1 MVEPQLVKFMPPDT
15 WRLTKILLIRELTHR
30 SSRIVKALRRIAS
43 NKSGAMCGIIGCALS
58 AGKAAPMLHRGLK
71 RLEYRGYDSAGIA
84 TIHEGAIHLKK
95 DSGKIDEIHA
105 RLNLDDLPGSIGV
118 AHTRWATHGAPSQ
131 VNAHPHLDCNGIVAI
146 VHNGVIE
153 NFLELKEELMD
164 RRHVFRSKTDTEVIA
179 HLIEENLKL
188 GKSLLEATMAA
199 VRRLKGSYALAIISP
214 KEPDKIVF
222 ARNESPL
229 VIGLGDGVNFVASD
243 VAAFIEHTRRA
254 IFLDNGEAGYI
265 TPFEARVFKI
275 DSGVEV
281 EKRVIELSWTIEEAE
296 KSGYPHF
303 TLKEIYEQPQTIR
316 EALKAQEK
324 YLELLT
330 EFLDRGKD
338 VFLLAAGTSHNA
350 CVAASYMFSKIAR
363 LTAIPVI
370 ASEFI
375 ENYGKSIGIDAI
387 ILAVS
392 QSGETADVLTAVDYA
407 RMTAATILAVTN
419 VVGSTLTRIS
429 RAYVLQNSG
438 PEIGVAATKT
448 FTAQLTVLAQLA
460 LRLARRRGKLAQY
473 EIDEL
478 NDELRKLPD
487 LVEKTLKISDEPVRE
502 LAKELASARSIFF
515 LGRGISYATALEARL
530 KVMELS
536 YIPCIAYPAG
546 ESKHGPISVIE
557 NGYPVFFI
565 APHDSTRKHILGNI
579 MEMKARGARIYCVGT
594 EGDNELRENSDWWL
608 GLPRVHEILS
618 PIIYV
623 IPFQFLAYYLALERG
638 LDPDKPR
645 NLAKSVTVL

>member
-1 MVEPQLVKFMPPDT
+1 
-15 WRLTKILLIRELTHR
+15 
-30 SSRIVKALRRIAS
+30 
-43 NKSGAMCGIIGCALS
+43 MCGIIGCALKNGS
-58 AGKAAPMLHRGLK
+58 AAPILHKGLK
-71 RLEYRGYDSAGIA
+71 RLEYRGYDSAGVA
-84 TIHEGAIHLKK
+84 TIYDGKIHVEK
-95 DSGKIDEIHA
+95 DSGRIDEIHV
-105 RLNLDDLPGSIGV
+105 RLNLDDLPGSIGI

-131 VNAHPHLDCNGIVAI
+131 VNAHPHIDCDGLVAV

-153 NFLELKEELMD
+153 NFLELKEELID
-164 RRHVFRSKTDTEVIA
+164 RRHFFRSKTDTEVIA
-179 HLIEENLKL
+179 HLIEEGLEA
-188 GKSLLEATMAA
+188 GKSLLESTIAA
-199 VRRLKGSYALAIISP
+199 VKRLKGSYALAIISP
-214 KEPDKIVF
+214 REPDKIVF

-229 VIGLGDGVNFVASD
+229 IIGLGDGANFIASD

-254 IFLDNGEAGYI
+254 IFLDNGEVGYI
-265 TPFEARVFKI
+265 TPSEVKIFKI

-281 EKRVIELSWTIEEAE
+281 NKRIIELTWTIEEAE
-296 KSGYPHF
+296 RSGYPHF
-303 TLKEIYEQPQTIR
+303 TLKEIYEQPQTVR

-324 YLELLT
+324 YLDLLT

-338 VFLLAAGTSHNA
+338 VFLVAAGTSYNA
-350 CVAASYMFSKIAR
+350 CIAASYMFSKIAR
-363 LTAIPVI
+363 LTTIPVI

-375 ENYGKSIGIDAI
+375 ENYGRSIGIDSI

-392 QSGETADVLTAVDYA
+392 QSGETADVLAAVDHA
-407 RMTAATILAVTN
+407 RMTAATILTVTN
-419 VVGSTLTRIS
+419 VVGSTLTRVS

-460 LRLARRRGKLAQY
+460 LRLARKRGKLAQY

-478 NDELRKLPD
+478 EEELRKLPE
-487 LVEKTLKISDEPVRE
+487 LVERALAISDKPMRN
-502 LAKELASARSIFF
+502 LAKELANARSIFF

-557 NGYPVFFI
+557 DGYPVFFI
-565 APHDSTRKHILGNI
+565 APSDSTRRHIMGNI
-579 MEMKARGARIYCVGT
+579 MEMKARGAKIYCVGT
-594 EGDNELRENSDWWL
+594 EGDNELRENVDWWL
-608 GLPRVHEILS
+608 GLPKVHEILS

>member
-1 MVEPQLVKFMPPDT
+1 
-15 WRLTKILLIRELTHR
+15 
-30 SSRIVKALRRIAS
+30 
-43 NKSGAMCGIIGCALS
+43 MCGIIGCALKNGS
-58 AGKAAPMLHRGLK
+58 AAPILHKGLK
-71 RLEYRGYDSAGIA
+71 RLEYRGYDSAGVA
-84 TIHEGAIHLKK
+84 TIHGGRIHVKK
-95 DSGKIDEIHA
+95 DSGKIDEIHI
-105 RLNLDDLPGSIGV
+105 RLNLNDLPGSIGI

-131 VNAHPHLDCNGIVAI
+131 VNAHPHIDCDGLVAV

-153 NFLELKEELMD
+153 NFLELKEELID
-164 RRHVFRSKTDTEVIA
+164 RRHVFKSRTDTEVIA
-179 HLIEENLKL
+179 HLIEEGLET
-188 GKSLLEATMAA
+188 GKGLLESTIAA
-199 VRRLKGSYALAIISP
+199 VKRLKGSYALAIISP
-214 KEPDKIVF
+214 REPDKIVF

-229 VIGLGDGVNFVASD
+229 IIGLGDDANFIASD
-243 VAAFIEHTRRA
+243 VAAFIEYTRRV
-254 IFLDNGEAGYI
+254 IFLDNGEVGYL
-265 TPFEARVFKI
+265 TPSEVRIFKV

-281 EKRVIELSWTIEEAE
+281 NKRVIELTWTVEEAE
-296 KSGYPHF
+296 RSGYPHF
-303 TLKEIYEQPQTIR
+303 MLKEIYEQPQTVK

-324 YLELLT
+324 YLDLLT

-338 VFLLAAGTSHNA
+338 VFLLAAGTSYNA
-350 CVAASYMFSKIAR
+350 CIAASYMFSKIAR
-363 LTAIPVI
+363 LTTIPVI

-375 ENYGKSIGIDAI
+375 ENYGRSIGIDSI

-392 QSGETADVLTAVDYA
+392 QSGETADVLTAVEHA

-419 VVGSTLTRIS
+419 VVGSTLTRVS

-460 LRLARRRGKLAQY
+460 LRLARKRGKLAQY

-478 NDELRKLPD
+478 EEELRKLPE
-487 LVEKTLKISDEPVRE
+487 LVEKTLVISDKPMRD
-502 LAKELASARSIFF
+502 LAKELANARSIFF
-515 LGRGISYATALEARL
+515 LGRGINYATALEARL

-557 NGYPVFFI
+557 DGYPVFFI
-565 APHDSTRKHILGNI
+565 APLDSTRKHILGNI
-579 MEMKARGARIYCVGT
+579 MEMRARGAKIYCVGT
-594 EGDNELRENSDWWL
+594 EGDNELRENVEWWL
-608 GLPRVHEILS
+608 GLPKVHEILS

-623 IPFQFLAYYLALERG
+623 IPFQFLAYYLALEKG

>member
-1 MVEPQLVKFMPPDT
+1 
-15 WRLTKILLIRELTHR
+15 
-30 SSRIVKALRRIAS
+30 
-43 NKSGAMCGIIGCALS
+43 MCGIIGCALKNGS
-58 AGKAAPMLHRGLK
+58 AAPILHKGLK
-71 RLEYRGYDSAGIA
+71 RLEYRGYDSAGVA
-84 TIHEGAIHLKK
+84 TIHGGRIHVKK
-95 DSGKIDEIHA
+95 DSGKIDEIHI
-105 RLNLDDLPGSIGV
+105 RLNLDDLPGSIGI

-131 VNAHPHLDCNGIVAI
+131 VNAHPHIDCDGLVAV

-153 NFLELKEELMD
+153 NFLELKEELID
-164 RRHVFRSKTDTEVIA
+164 RRHVFRSRTDTEVIA
-179 HLIEENLKL
+179 HLIEEGLEA
-188 GKSLLEATMAA
+188 GKGLLESAIAA
-199 VRRLKGSYALAIISP
+199 VKRLKGSYALAIISP
-214 KEPDKIVF
+214 REPDKIVF

-229 VIGLGDGVNFVASD
+229 IIGLGDGANFIASD
-243 VAAFIEHTRRA
+243 VAAFIEYTRRV
-254 IFLDNGEAGYI
+254 IFLDNGEVGYL
-265 TPFEARVFKI
+265 TPSEVRIFKV

-281 EKRVIELSWTIEEAE
+281 NKRVIELTWTVEEAE

-303 TLKEIYEQPQTIR
+303 TLKEIYEQPQTVK

-324 YLELLT
+324 YLDLLT

-338 VFLLAAGTSHNA
+338 VFLLAAGTSYNA
-350 CVAASYMFSKIAR
+350 CIAASYMFSKIAR
-363 LTAIPVI
+363 LTTIPVI

-375 ENYGKSIGIDAI
+375 ENYGRSIGIDSI

-392 QSGETADVLTAVDYA
+392 QSGETADVLTAVEHA

-419 VVGSTLTRIS
+419 VVGSTLTRVS

-460 LRLARRRGKLAQY
+460 LRLARKRGKLAQY

-478 NDELRKLPD
+478 DEELRKLPE
-487 LVEKTLKISDEPVRE
+487 LVEKTLVISDKPMRD
-502 LAKELASARSIFF
+502 LAKELANARSIFF
-515 LGRGISYATALEARL
+515 LGRGINYATALEARL

-557 NGYPVFFI
+557 DGYPVFFI
-565 APHDSTRKHILGNI
+565 APLDSTRKHVLGNI
-579 MEMKARGARIYCVGT
+579 MEMRARGAKIYCVGT
-594 EGDNELRENSDWWL
+594 EGDNELRENVEWWL
-608 GLPRVHEILS
+608 GLPKVHEILS

>member
-1 MVEPQLVKFMPPDT
+1 
-15 WRLTKILLIRELTHR
+15 
-30 SSRIVKALRRIAS
+30 
-43 NKSGAMCGIIGCALS
+43 MCGIIGCALKNGS
-58 AGKAAPMLHRGLK
+58 AAPILHKGLK
-71 RLEYRGYDSAGIA
+71 RLEYRGYDSAGVA
-84 TIHEGAIHLKK
+84 TIHSGRIHVKK
-95 DSGKIDEIHA
+95 DSGKIDEIHV
-105 RLNLDDLPGSIGV
+105 RLNLNDLPGSIGI

-131 VNAHPHLDCNGIVAI
+131 VNAHPHIDCDGLVAV

-153 NFLELKEELMD
+153 NFLELKEELID
-164 RRHVFRSKTDTEVIA
+164 RRHVFRSRTDTEVIA
-179 HLIEENLKL
+179 HLIEEGLEA
-188 GKSLLEATMAA
+188 GKGLLESAIAA
-199 VRRLKGSYALAIISP
+199 VKRLKGSYALAIISP
-214 KEPDKIVF
+214 REPDKIVF

-229 VIGLGDGVNFVASD
+229 IIGLGDGANFIASD
-243 VAAFIEHTRRA
+243 VAAFIEYTRRV
-254 IFLDNGEAGYI
+254 IFLDNGEVGYL
-265 TPFEARVFKI
+265 TPSEVRIFKV
-275 DSGVEV
+275 DSGVEAN
-281 EKRVIELSWTIEEAE
+281 KRVIELTWTVEEAE

-303 TLKEIYEQPQTIR
+303 TLKEIYEQPQTVK

-324 YLELLT
+324 YLDLLT

-338 VFLLAAGTSHNA
+338 VFLLAAGTSYNA
-350 CVAASYMFSKIAR
+350 CIAASYMFSKIAR
-363 LTAIPVI
+363 LTTIPVI

-375 ENYGKSIGIDAI
+375 ENYGRSIGIDSI

-392 QSGETADVLTAVDYA
+392 QSGETADVLTAVEHA

-419 VVGSTLTRIS
+419 VVGSTLTRVS

-460 LRLARRRGKLAQY
+460 LRLARKRGKLAQY

-478 NDELRKLPD
+478 DEELRKLPE
-487 LVEKTLKISDEPVRE
+487 LVEKTLMISDKPMRD
-502 LAKELASARSIFF
+502 LAKELANARSIFF
-515 LGRGISYATALEARL
+515 LGRGINYATALEARL

-557 NGYPVFFI
+557 DGYPVFFI
-565 APHDSTRKHILGNI
+565 APLDSTRKHVLGNI
-579 MEMKARGARIYCVGT
+579 MEMRARGAKIYCVGT
-594 EGDNELRENSDWWL
+594 DGDNELRENVEWWL
-608 GLPRVHEILS
+608 GLPKVHEILS

-623 IPFQFLAYYLALERG
+623 IPFQFLAYYLALEKG

>member
-1 MVEPQLVKFMPPDT
+1 
-15 WRLTKILLIRELTHR
+15 
-30 SSRIVKALRRIAS
+30 
-43 NKSGAMCGIIGCALS
+43 MCGIIGCALKNGS
-58 AGKAAPMLHRGLK
+58 AAPILHKGLK
-71 RLEYRGYDSAGIA
+71 RLEYRGYDSAGVA
-84 TIHEGAIHLKK
+84 TIHGGRIHVKK
-95 DSGKIDEIHA
+95 DSGKIDEIHI
-105 RLNLDDLPGSIGV
+105 RLNLNDLPGSIGI

-131 VNAHPHLDCNGIVAI
+131 VNAHPHIDCDGLVAV

-153 NFLELKEELMD
+153 NFLELKEELID
-164 RRHVFRSKTDTEVIA
+164 RRHVFRSRTDTEVIA
-179 HLIEENLKL
+179 HLIEEGLEA
-188 GKSLLEATMAA
+188 GKGLLESAIAA
-199 VRRLKGSYALAIISP
+199 VKRLKGSYALAIISP
-214 KEPDKIVF
+214 REPDKIVF

-229 VIGLGDGVNFVASD
+229 IIGLGDGANFIASD
-243 VAAFIEHTRRA
+243 VAAFIEYTRRV
-254 IFLDNGEAGYI
+254 IFLDNGEVGYL
-265 TPFEARVFKI
+265 TPSEVRIFKV

-281 EKRVIELSWTIEEAE
+281 NKRVIELTWTVEEAE

-303 TLKEIYEQPQTIR
+303 TLKEIYEQPQTVK

-324 YLELLT
+324 YLDLLT

-338 VFLLAAGTSHNA
+338 VFLLAAGTSYNA
-350 CVAASYMFSKIAR
+350 CIAASYMFSKIAR
-363 LTAIPVI
+363 LTTIPVI

-375 ENYGKSIGIDAI
+375 ENYGRSIGIDSI

-392 QSGETADVLTAVDYA
+392 QSGETADVLTAVEHA

-419 VVGSTLTRIS
+419 VVGSTLTRVS

-460 LRLARRRGKLAQY
+460 LRLARKRGKLAQY

-478 NDELRKLPD
+478 EEELRKLPE
-487 LVEKTLKISDEPVRE
+487 LVEKTLVISDKPMRD
-502 LAKELASARSIFF
+502 LAKELANARSIFF
-515 LGRGISYATALEARL
+515 LGRGINYATALEARL

-557 NGYPVFFI
+557 DGYPVFFI
-565 APHDSTRKHILGNI
+565 APLDSTRKHILGNI
-579 MEMKARGARIYCVGT
+579 MEMRARGAKIYCVGT
-594 EGDNELRENSDWWL
+594 EGDNELRENVEWWL
-608 GLPRVHEILS
+608 GLPKVHEILS

>member
-1 MVEPQLVKFMPPDT
+1 
-15 WRLTKILLIRELTHR
+15 
-30 SSRIVKALRRIAS
+30 
-43 NKSGAMCGIIGCALS
+43 MCGIIGCALKNGS
-58 AGKAAPMLHRGLK
+58 AAPILHKGLK
-71 RLEYRGYDSAGIA
+71 RLEYRGYDSAGVA
-84 TIHEGAIHLKK
+84 TIHSGRIHVKK
-95 DSGKIDEIHA
+95 DSGKIDEIHI
-105 RLNLDDLPGSIGV
+105 RLNLNDLPGSIGI

-131 VNAHPHLDCNGIVAI
+131 VNAHPHIDCDGLVAV

-153 NFLELKEELMD
+153 NFLELKEELID
-164 RRHVFRSKTDTEVIA
+164 RRHVFRSRTDTEVIA
-179 HLIEENLKL
+179 HLIEEGLEA
-188 GKSLLEATMAA
+188 GKGLLESAIAA
-199 VRRLKGSYALAIISP
+199 VKRLKGSYALAIISP
-214 KEPDKIVF
+214 REPDKIVF

-229 VIGLGDGVNFVASD
+229 IIGLGDDANFIASD
-243 VAAFIEHTRRA
+243 VAAFIEYTRRV
-254 IFLDNGEAGYI
+254 IFLDNGEVGYL
-265 TPFEARVFKI
+265 TPSEVRIFKV

-281 EKRVIELSWTIEEAE
+281 NKRVIELTWTVEEAE

-303 TLKEIYEQPQTIR
+303 MLKEIYEQPQTVK

-324 YLELLT
+324 YLDLLT

-338 VFLLAAGTSHNA
+338 VFLLAAGTSYNA
-350 CVAASYMFSKIAR
+350 CIAASYMFSKIAR
-363 LTAIPVI
+363 LTTIPVI

-375 ENYGKSIGIDAI
+375 ENYGRSIGIDSI

-392 QSGETADVLTAVDYA
+392 QSGETADVLTAVEHA

-419 VVGSTLTRIS
+419 VVGSTLTRVS

-460 LRLARRRGKLAQY
+460 LRLARKRGKLAQY

-478 NDELRKLPD
+478 DEELRKLPE
-487 LVEKTLKISDEPVRE
+487 LVEKTLVISDKPMRD
-502 LAKELASARSIFF
+502 LAKELANARSIFF
-515 LGRGISYATALEARL
+515 LGRGINYATALEARL

-557 NGYPVFFI
+557 DGYPVFFI
-565 APHDSTRKHILGNI
+565 APLDSTRKHVLGNI
-579 MEMKARGARIYCVGT
+579 MEMRARGAKIYCVGT
-594 EGDNELRENSDWWL
+594 EGDNELRENVEWWL
-608 GLPRVHEILS
+608 GLPKVHEILS

-623 IPFQFLAYYLALERG
+623 IPFQFLAYYLALEKG

>member
-1 MVEPQLVKFMPPDT
+1 
-15 WRLTKILLIRELTHR
+15 
-30 SSRIVKALRRIAS
+30 
-43 NKSGAMCGIIGCALS
+43 MCGIIGCALKNGS
-58 AGKAAPMLHRGLK
+58 AAPILHKGLK
-71 RLEYRGYDSAGIA
+71 RLEYRGYDSAGVA
-84 TIHEGAIHLKK
+84 TIHGGRIHVKK
-95 DSGKIDEIHA
+95 DSGKIDEIHI
-105 RLNLDDLPGSIGV
+105 RLNLDDLPGSIGI

-131 VNAHPHLDCNGIVAI
+131 VNAHPHIDCDGLVAV

-153 NFLELKEELMD
+153 NFLELREELID
-164 RRHVFRSKTDTEVIA
+164 RRHVFRSRTDTEVIA
-179 HLIEENLKL
+179 HLIEEGLET
-188 GKSLLEATMAA
+188 GKGLLESAIAA
-199 VRRLKGSYALAIISP
+199 VKRLKGSYALAIISP
-214 KEPDKIVF
+214 REPDKIVF

-229 VIGLGDGVNFVASD
+229 IIGLGDGANFIASD
-243 VAAFIEHTRRA
+243 VAAFIEYTRRV
-254 IFLDNGEAGYI
+254 IFLDNGEVGYL
-265 TPFEARVFKI
+265 TPSEVRIFKV

-281 EKRVIELSWTIEEAE
+281 NKRVIELTWTVEEAE
-296 KSGYPHF
+296 RSGYPHF
-303 TLKEIYEQPQTIR
+303 MLKEIYEQPQTVK

-324 YLELLT
+324 YLDLLT

-338 VFLLAAGTSHNA
+338 VFLLAAGTSYNA
-350 CVAASYMFSKIAR
+350 CIAASYMFSKIAR
-363 LTAIPVI
+363 LTTIPVI

-375 ENYGKSIGIDAI
+375 ENYGRSIGIDSI

-392 QSGETADVLTAVDYA
+392 QSGETADVLTAVEHA

-419 VVGSTLTRIS
+419 VVGSTLTRVS

-460 LRLARRRGKLAQY
+460 LRLARKRGKLAQY

-478 NDELRKLPD
+478 EEELRKLPE
-487 LVEKTLKISDEPVRE
+487 LVEKTLVISDKPMRD
-502 LAKELASARSIFF
+502 LAKELANARSIFF
-515 LGRGISYATALEARL
+515 LGRGINYATALEARL

-557 NGYPVFFI
+557 DGYPVFFI
-565 APHDSTRKHILGNI
+565 APLDSTRKHILGNI
-579 MEMKARGARIYCVGT
+579 MEMRARGAKIYCVGT
-594 EGDNELRENSDWWL
+594 EGDNELRENVEWWL

-618 PIIYV
+618 PVIYV
-623 IPFQFLAYYLALERG
+623 IPFQFLAYYLALEKG

>member
-1 MVEPQLVKFMPPDT
+1 
-15 WRLTKILLIRELTHR
+15 
-30 SSRIVKALRRIAS
+30 
-43 NKSGAMCGIIGCALS
+43 MCGIIGCALKNGS
-58 AGKAAPMLHRGLK
+58 AAPILHKGLK
-71 RLEYRGYDSAGIA
+71 RLEYRGYDSAGVA
-84 TIHEGAIHLKK
+84 TIHGGRIHVKK
-95 DSGKIDEIHA
+95 DSGKIDEIHI
-105 RLNLDDLPGSIGV
+105 RLNLNDLPGSIGI

-131 VNAHPHLDCNGIVAI
+131 VNAHPHIDCDGLVAV

-153 NFLELKEELMD
+153 NFLELKEELID
-164 RRHVFRSKTDTEVIA
+164 RRHVFRSRTDTEVIA
-179 HLIEENLKL
+179 HLIEEGLEA
-188 GKSLLEATMAA
+188 GKGLLESAIAA
-199 VRRLKGSYALAIISP
+199 VKRLKGSYALAIISP
-214 KEPDKIVF
+214 REPDKIVF

-229 VIGLGDGVNFVASD
+229 IIGLGDGANFIASD
-243 VAAFIEHTRRA
+243 VAAFIEYTRRV
-254 IFLDNGEAGYI
+254 IFLDNGEVGYL
-265 TPFEARVFKI
+265 TPSEVRIFKV

-281 EKRVIELSWTIEEAE
+281 NKRVMELTWTVEEAE
-296 KSGYPHF
+296 RSGYPHF
-303 TLKEIYEQPQTIR
+303 MLKEIYEQPQTVK

-324 YLELLT
+324 YLDLLT

-338 VFLLAAGTSHNA
+338 VFLLAAGTSYNA
-350 CVAASYMFSKIAR
+350 CIAASYMFSKIAR
-363 LTAIPVI
+363 LTTIPVI

-375 ENYGKSIGIDAI
+375 ENYGRSIGIDSI

-392 QSGETADVLTAVDYA
+392 QSGETADVLTAVEHA

-419 VVGSTLTRIS
+419 VVGSTLTRVS

-460 LRLARRRGKLAQY
+460 LRLARKRGKLAQY

-478 NDELRKLPD
+478 EEELRKLPE
-487 LVEKTLKISDEPVRE
+487 LVEKTLVISDKPMRD
-502 LAKELASARSIFF
+502 LAKELANARSIFF
-515 LGRGISYATALEARL
+515 LGRGINYATALEARL

-557 NGYPVFFI
+557 DGYPVFFI
-565 APHDSTRKHILGNI
+565 APLDSTRKHILGNI
-579 MEMKARGARIYCVGT
+579 MEMRARGAKIYCVGT
-594 EGDNELRENSDWWL
+594 EGDNELRENVEWWL
-608 GLPRVHEILS
+608 GLPKVHEILS

>member
-1 MVEPQLVKFMPPDT
+1 
-15 WRLTKILLIRELTHR
+15 
-30 SSRIVKALRRIAS
+30 
-43 NKSGAMCGIIGCALS
+43 MCGIIGCALKVGS
-58 AGKAAPMLHRGLK
+58 VAPIIHKGLK
-71 RLEYRGYDSAGIA
+71 RLEYRGYDSAGVA
-84 TIHEGAIHLKK
+84 TIYDGRIHLKK

-105 RLNLDDLPGSIGV
+105 RLNLDDLPGSIGI

-131 VNAHPHLDCNGIVAI
+131 VNAHPHIDCDGLVAV

-164 RRHVFRSKTDTEVIA
+164 RRHLLRSRTDTEVIA
-179 HLIEENLKL
+179 HLIEEGLKA
-188 GKSLLEATMAA
+188 GKSLLESTIAA
-199 VRRLKGSYALAIISP
+199 VKRLRGSYALAIISP

-229 VIGLGDGVNFVASD
+229 IIGLGDGANFVASD

-254 IFLDNGEAGYI
+254 IFLDNGEVGYV
-265 TPFEARVFKI
+265 TPSEAKIFKV
-275 DSGVEV
+275 DSGIEV
-281 EKRVIELSWTIEEAE
+281 NKRVIELTWTIEEAE
-296 KSGYPHF
+296 RSGYPHF

-324 YLELLT
+324 YLDLLT

-338 VFLLAAGTSHNA
+338 VLLLAAGTSHNT
-350 CVAASYMFSKIAR
+350 CIAASYMFSKVAR
-363 LTAIPVI
+363 LTTIPVI

-375 ENYGKSIGIDAI
+375 ENYGRSIGIDSI

-392 QSGETADVLTAVDYA
+392 QSGETADVLTAVEHA
-407 RMTAATILAVTN
+407 RITAATILAVTN
-419 VVGSTLTRIS
+419 VVGSTLTRVS
-429 RAYVLQNSG
+429 RAYILQNSG
-438 PEIGVAATKT
+438 PEMGVAATKT

-460 LRLARRRGKLAQY
+460 LRLARKRGKLAQY

-478 NDELRKLPD
+478 EEELGKLPE
-487 LVEKTLKISDEPVRE
+487 LVEKTLAISDKPMRD
-502 LAKELASARSIFF
+502 LAKELVNTRSIFF
-515 LGRGISYATALEARL
+515 LGRGMSYATALEARL

-557 NGYPVFFI
+557 DGYPVFFI
-565 APHDSTRKHILGNI
+565 APLDSTRKHILGNI
-579 MEMKARGARIYCVGT
+579 MEMKARGARIYCIGT
-594 EGDNELRENSDWWL
+594 EGDNELRENVDWWL
-608 GLPRVHEILS
+608 GFPKVHEILS

-645 NLAKSVTVL
+645 NLAKSVTVI

>member
-1 MVEPQLVKFMPPDT
+1 
-15 WRLTKILLIRELTHR
+15 
-30 SSRIVKALRRIAS
+30 
-43 NKSGAMCGIIGCALS
+43 MCGIIGCALKNGS
-58 AGKAAPMLHRGLK
+58 AAPILRKGLM
-71 RLEYRGYDSAGIA
+71 RLEYRGYDSAGVA
-84 TIHEGAIHLKK
+84 TIHDGKIHLKK

-105 RLNLDDLPGSIGV
+105 RLNLDDLPGSIGI

-131 VNAHPHLDCNGIVAI
+131 VNAHPHIDCDGLVAV

-153 NFLELKEELMD
+153 NFLELKEELID
-164 RRHVFRSKTDTEVIA
+164 RRHFFRSRTDTEVIA
-179 HLIEENLKL
+179 HLIEEGLEA
-188 GKSLLEATMAA
+188 GKSLLESTIAA
-199 VRRLKGSYALAIISP
+199 VKRLKGSYALAIISP
-214 KEPDKIVF
+214 REPDKIVF

-229 VIGLGDGVNFVASD
+229 IIGLGDGVNFIASD

-254 IFLDNGEAGYI
+254 IFIDNGEVGYI
-265 TPFEARVFKI
+265 TPSEVRVFKV
-275 DSGVEV
+275 DSGVEIN
-281 EKRVIELSWTIEEAE
+281 KRIIELTWTIEEAE
-296 KSGYPHF
+296 RSGYPHF
-303 TLKEIYEQPQTIR
+303 TLKEIYEQPQTVR

-324 YLELLT
+324 YLDLLT
-330 EFLDRGKD
+330 EFLDRGRD

-350 CVAASYMFSKIAR
+350 CIAASYMFSKIAR
-363 LTAIPVI
+363 LTTIPVI

-375 ENYGKSIGIDAI
+375 ENYGRSIGIDSI

-392 QSGETADVLTAVDYA
+392 QSGETADVLAAVDHA

-419 VVGSTLTRIS
+419 VVGSTLTRVS

-460 LRLARRRGKLAQY
+460 LRLARKRGKLAQY

-478 NDELRKLPD
+478 EEELRKLPE
-487 LVEKTLKISDEPVRE
+487 LVEKTLAISDKPMRD
-502 LAKELASARSIFF
+502 LAKELANARSIFF

-557 NGYPVFFI
+557 DGYPVFFI
-565 APHDSTRKHILGNI
+565 APSDSTRKHILGNI
-579 MEMKARGARIYCVGT
+579 MEMKARGAKIYCVGT
-594 EGDNELRENSDWWL
+594 EGDNELRENVDWWL
-608 GLPRVHEILS
+608 GLPKVHEILS

>member
-1 MVEPQLVKFMPPDT
+1 
-15 WRLTKILLIRELTHR
+15 
-30 SSRIVKALRRIAS
+30 
-43 NKSGAMCGIIGCALS
+43 MCGIIGCALKNGS
-58 AGKAAPMLHRGLK
+58 AAPILHKGLK
-71 RLEYRGYDSAGIA
+71 RLEYRGYDSAGVA
-84 TIHEGAIHLKK
+84 TIHGGRIHVKK
-95 DSGKIDEIHA
+95 DSGKIDEIHI
-105 RLNLDDLPGSIGV
+105 RLNLNDLPGSIGI

-131 VNAHPHLDCNGIVAI
+131 VNAHPHIDCDGLVAV

-153 NFLELKEELMD
+153 NFLELKEELID
-164 RRHVFRSKTDTEVIA
+164 RRHVFRSRTDTEVIA
-179 HLIEENLKL
+179 HLIEEGLEA
-188 GKSLLEATMAA
+188 GKGLLESAIAA
-199 VRRLKGSYALAIISP
+199 VKRLKGSYALAIISP
-214 KEPDKIVF
+214 REPDKIVF

-229 VIGLGDGVNFVASD
+229 IIGLGDDANFIASD
-243 VAAFIEHTRRA
+243 VAAFIEYTRRV
-254 IFLDNGEAGYI
+254 IFLDNGEVGYL
-265 TPFEARVFKI
+265 TPSEVRIFKV

-281 EKRVIELSWTIEEAE
+281 NKRVIELTWTVEEAE
-296 KSGYPHF
+296 RSGYPHF
-303 TLKEIYEQPQTIR
+303 MLKEIYEQPQTVK

-324 YLELLT
+324 YLDLLT

-338 VFLLAAGTSHNA
+338 VFLLAAGTSYNA
-350 CVAASYMFSKIAR
+350 CIAASYMFSKIAR
-363 LTAIPVI
+363 LTTIPVI

-375 ENYGKSIGIDAI
+375 ENYGRSIGIDSI

-392 QSGETADVLTAVDYA
+392 QSGETADVLTAVEHA

-419 VVGSTLTRIS
+419 VVGSTLTRVS

-460 LRLARRRGKLAQY
+460 LRLARKRGKLAQY

-478 NDELRKLPD
+478 EEELRKLPE
-487 LVEKTLKISDEPVRE
+487 LVEKTLVISDKPMRD
-502 LAKELASARSIFF
+502 LAKELANARSIFF
-515 LGRGISYATALEARL
+515 LGRGINYATALEARL

-557 NGYPVFFI
+557 DGYPVFFI
-565 APHDSTRKHILGNI
+565 APLDSTRKHILGNI
-579 MEMKARGARIYCVGT
+579 MEMRARGAKIYCVGT
-594 EGDNELRENSDWWL
+594 EGDNELRENVEWWL
-608 GLPRVHEILS
+608 GLPKVHEILS

>member
-1 MVEPQLVKFMPPDT
+1 
-15 WRLTKILLIRELTHR
+15 
-30 SSRIVKALRRIAS
+30 
-43 NKSGAMCGIIGCALS
+43 MCGIIGCALKNGS
-58 AGKAAPMLHRGLK
+58 AAPILHKGLK
-71 RLEYRGYDSAGIA
+71 RLEYRGYDSAGVA
-84 TIHEGAIHLKK
+84 TIHGGRIHVKK
-95 DSGKIDEIHA
+95 DSGKIDEIHI
-105 RLNLDDLPGSIGV
+105 RLNLNDLPGSIGI

-131 VNAHPHLDCNGIVAI
+131 VNAHPHIDCDGLVAV

-153 NFLELKEELMD
+153 NFLELKEELID
-164 RRHVFRSKTDTEVIA
+164 RRHVFRSRTDTEVIA
-179 HLIEENLKL
+179 HLIEEGLEA
-188 GKSLLEATMAA
+188 GKGLLESAIAA
-199 VRRLKGSYALAIISP
+199 VKRLKGSYALAIISP
-214 KEPDKIVF
+214 REPDKIVF

-229 VIGLGDGVNFVASD
+229 IIGLGDGANFIASD
-243 VAAFIEHTRRA
+243 VAAFIEYTRRV
-254 IFLDNGEAGYI
+254 IFLDNGEVGYL
-265 TPFEARVFKI
+265 TPSGVRIFKV

-281 EKRVIELSWTIEEAE
+281 NKRVIELTWTVEEAE

-303 TLKEIYEQPQTIR
+303 TLKEIYEQPQTVK

-324 YLELLT
+324 YLDLLT

-338 VFLLAAGTSHNA
+338 VFLLAAGTSYNA
-350 CVAASYMFSKIAR
+350 CIAASYMFSKIAR
-363 LTAIPVI
+363 LTTIPVI

-375 ENYGKSIGIDAI
+375 ENYGRSIGIDSI

-392 QSGETADVLTAVDYA
+392 QSGETADVLTAVEHA

-419 VVGSTLTRIS
+419 VVGSTLTRVS

-460 LRLARRRGKLAQY
+460 LRLARKRGKLAQY

-478 NDELRKLPD
+478 EEELRKLPE
-487 LVEKTLKISDEPVRE
+487 LVEKTLMISDKPMRD
-502 LAKELASARSIFF
+502 LAKELANARSIFF
-515 LGRGISYATALEARL
+515 LGRGINYATALEARL

-557 NGYPVFFI
+557 DGYPVFFI
-565 APHDSTRKHILGNI
+565 APLDSTRKHVLGNI
-579 MEMKARGARIYCVGT
+579 MEMRARGAKIYCVGT
-594 EGDNELRENSDWWL
+594 EGDNELRENVEWWL
-608 GLPRVHEILS
+608 GLPKVHEILS

>member
-1 MVEPQLVKFMPPDT
+1 
-15 WRLTKILLIRELTHR
+15 
-30 SSRIVKALRRIAS
+30 
-43 NKSGAMCGIIGCALS
+43 MCGIIGCALKNGS
-58 AGKAAPMLHRGLK
+58 AAPILHKGLK
-71 RLEYRGYDSAGIA
+71 RLEYRGYDSAGVA
-84 TIHEGAIHLKK
+84 TIHGGRIHVKK
-95 DSGKIDEIHA
+95 DSGKIDEIHI
-105 RLNLDDLPGSIGV
+105 RLNLNDLPGSIGI

-131 VNAHPHLDCNGIVAI
+131 VNAHPHIDCDGLVAV

-153 NFLELKEELMD
+153 NFLELKEELID
-164 RRHVFRSKTDTEVIA
+164 RRHVFRSRTDTEVIA
-179 HLIEENLKL
+179 HLIEEGLEA
-188 GKSLLEATMAA
+188 GKGLLESAIAA
-199 VRRLKGSYALAIISP
+199 VKRLKGSYALAIISP
-214 KEPDKIVF
+214 REPDKIVF

-229 VIGLGDGVNFVASD
+229 IIGLGDDANFIASD
-243 VAAFIEHTRRA
+243 VAAFIEYTRRV
-254 IFLDNGEAGYI
+254 IFLDNGEVGYL
-265 TPFEARVFKI
+265 TPSEVRIFKV

-281 EKRVIELSWTIEEAE
+281 NKRVIELTWTVEEAE

-303 TLKEIYEQPQTIR
+303 MLKEIYEQPQTVK

-324 YLELLT
+324 YLDLLT

-338 VFLLAAGTSHNA
+338 VFLLAAGTSYNA
-350 CVAASYMFSKIAR
+350 CIAASYMFSKIAR
-363 LTAIPVI
+363 LTTIPVI

-375 ENYGKSIGIDAI
+375 ENYGRSIGIDSI

-392 QSGETADVLTAVDYA
+392 QSGETADVLTAVEHA

-419 VVGSTLTRIS
+419 VVGSTLTRVS

-460 LRLARRRGKLAQY
+460 LRLARKRGKLAQY

-478 NDELRKLPD
+478 DEELRKLPE
-487 LVEKTLKISDEPVRE
+487 LVEKTLVISDKPMRD
-502 LAKELASARSIFF
+502 LAKELANARSIFF
-515 LGRGISYATALEARL
+515 LGRGINYATALEARL

-557 NGYPVFFI
+557 DGYPVFFI
-565 APHDSTRKHILGNI
+565 APLDSTRKHVLGNI
-579 MEMKARGARIYCVGT
+579 MEMRARGAKIYCVGT
-594 EGDNELRENSDWWL
+594 EGDNELRENVEWWL
-608 GLPRVHEILS
+608 GLPKVHEILS

-623 IPFQFLAYYLALERG
+623 IPFQFLAYYLALEKG

>member
-1 MVEPQLVKFMPPDT
+1 
-15 WRLTKILLIRELTHR
+15 
-30 SSRIVKALRRIAS
+30 
-43 NKSGAMCGIIGCALS
+43 MCGIIGCALKNGS
-58 AGKAAPMLHRGLK
+58 AAPILHKGLK
-71 RLEYRGYDSAGIA
+71 RLEYRGYDSAGVA
-84 TIHEGAIHLKK
+84 TIHGGRIHVKK
-95 DSGKIDEIHA
+95 DSGKIDEIHI
-105 RLNLDDLPGSIGV
+105 RLNLNDLPGSIGI

-131 VNAHPHLDCNGIVAI
+131 VNAHPHIDCDGLVAV

-153 NFLELKEELMD
+153 NFLELKEELID
-164 RRHVFRSKTDTEVIA
+164 RRHVFRSRTDTEVIA
-179 HLIEENLKL
+179 HLIEEGLEA
-188 GKSLLEATMAA
+188 GKGLLESTIAA
-199 VRRLKGSYALAIISP
+199 VKRLKGSYALAIISP
-214 KEPDKIVF
+214 REPDKIVF

-229 VIGLGDGVNFVASD
+229 IIGLGDDANFIASD
-243 VAAFIEHTRRA
+243 VAAFIEYTRRV
-254 IFLDNGEAGYI
+254 IFLDNGEVGYL
-265 TPFEARVFKI
+265 TPSEVRIFKV

-281 EKRVIELSWTIEEAE
+281 NKRVIELTWTVEEAE
-296 KSGYPHF
+296 RSGYPHF
-303 TLKEIYEQPQTIR
+303 MLKEIYEQPQTVK

-324 YLELLT
+324 YLNLLT

-338 VFLLAAGTSHNA
+338 VFLLAAGTSYNA
-350 CVAASYMFSKIAR
+350 CIAASYMFSKIAR
-363 LTAIPVI
+363 LTTIPVI

-375 ENYGKSIGIDAI
+375 ENYGRSIGIDSI

-392 QSGETADVLTAVDYA
+392 QSGETADVLTAVEHA

-419 VVGSTLTRIS
+419 VVGSTLTRVS

-460 LRLARRRGKLAQY
+460 LRLARKRGKLAQY

-478 NDELRKLPD
+478 EEELRKLPE
-487 LVEKTLKISDEPVRE
+487 LVEKTLVISDKPMRD
-502 LAKELASARSIFF
+502 LAKELANARSIFF
-515 LGRGISYATALEARL
+515 LGRGINYATALEARL

-557 NGYPVFFI
+557 DGYPVFFI
-565 APHDSTRKHILGNI
+565 APLDSTRKHILGNI
-579 MEMKARGARIYCVGT
+579 MEMRARGAKIYCVGT
-594 EGDNELRENSDWWL
+594 EGDNELRENVEWWL
-608 GLPRVHEILS
+608 GLPKVHEILS

>member
-1 MVEPQLVKFMPPDT
+1 MP
-15 WRLTKILLIRELTHR
+15 
-30 SSRIVKALRRIAS
+30 
-43 NKSGAMCGIIGCALS
+43 NKLGTMCGIIGCVLK
-58 AGKAAPMLHRGLK
+58 AGSVAPILHKGLK

-84 TIHEGAIHLKK
+84 TVYNGAIYLKK
-95 DSGKIDEIHA
+95 DSGKINEIHA
-105 RLNLDDLPGSIGV
+105 RLNLDNLPGSIGI

-131 VNAHPHLDCNGIVAI
+131 VNAHPHLDCDERIAI

-164 RRHVFRSKTDTEVIA
+164 RRHTFRSKTDTEVIA
-179 HLIEENLKL
+179 HLIEENLKS
-188 GKSLLEATMAA
+188 GKNLLEATIAA
-199 VRRLKGSYALAIISP
+199 VRRLKGSYALAVISSL
-214 KEPDKIVF
+214 EPDKIVF

-229 VIGLGDGVNFVASD
+229 IIGFSDSANFVASD
-243 VAAFIEHTRRA
+243 VAAFIEHTRKA
-254 IFLDNGEAGYI
+254 VFLDNGEAGYM
-265 TPFEARVFKI
+265 TPSEFRIFRI

-281 EKRVIELSWTIEEAE
+281 EKRVIELTWTVEEAE

-303 TLKEIYEQPQTIR
+303 TLKEIYEQPHTIS

-324 YLELLT
+324 YLDLLT
-330 EFLDRGKD
+330 EFLDRGRE

-363 LTAIPVI
+363 LNTIPVI

-375 ENYGKSIGIDAI
+375 ENYGRSIGIDSI

-392 QSGETADVLTAVDYA
+392 QSGETADVLTAVENA

-419 VVGSTLTRIS
+419 VVGSTLTRVS

-478 NDELRKLPD
+478 REELRKLPE
-487 LVEKTLKISDEPVRE
+487 LVEKTLMISDKPMRE
-502 LAKELASARSIFF
+502 LAKGLANARSIFF

-565 APHDSTRKHILGNI
+565 APYDPTRKHVLGNI
-579 MEMKARGARIYCVGT
+579 MEMKARGAKIYCVGT

-608 GLPRVHEILS
+608 GLPKVHEILS

-638 LDPDKPR
+638 FDPDKPR

>member
-1 MVEPQLVKFMPPDT
+1 
-15 WRLTKILLIRELTHR
+15 
-30 SSRIVKALRRIAS
+30 
-43 NKSGAMCGIIGCALS
+43 MCGIIGCALKNGS
-58 AGKAAPMLHRGLK
+58 AAPILHKGLK
-71 RLEYRGYDSAGIA
+71 RLEYRGYDSAGVA
-84 TIHEGAIHLKK
+84 TIHGGRIHVKK
-95 DSGKIDEIHA
+95 DSGKIDEIHI
-105 RLNLDDLPGSIGV
+105 RLNLNDLPGSIGI

-131 VNAHPHLDCNGIVAI
+131 VNAHPHIDCDGLVAV

-153 NFLELKEELMD
+153 NFLELKEELID
-164 RRHVFRSKTDTEVIA
+164 RRHVFRSRTDTEVIA
-179 HLIEENLKL
+179 HLIEEGLEA
-188 GKSLLEATMAA
+188 GKGLLESAIAA
-199 VRRLKGSYALAIISP
+199 VKRLKGSYALAIISP
-214 KEPDKIVF
+214 REPDKIVF

-229 VIGLGDGVNFVASD
+229 IIGLGDGANFIASD
-243 VAAFIEHTRRA
+243 VAAFIEYTRRV
-254 IFLDNGEAGYI
+254 IFLDNGEVGYL
-265 TPFEARVFKI
+265 TPSEVRIFKV

-281 EKRVIELSWTIEEAE
+281 NKRVMELTWTVEEAE
-296 KSGYPHF
+296 RSGYPHF
-303 TLKEIYEQPQTIR
+303 MLKEIYEQPQTVK

-324 YLELLT
+324 YLDLLT

-338 VFLLAAGTSHNA
+338 VFLLAAGTSYNA
-350 CVAASYMFSKIAR
+350 CIAASYMFSKIAR
-363 LTAIPVI
+363 LTTIPVI

-375 ENYGKSIGIDAI
+375 ENYGRSIGIDSI

-392 QSGETADVLTAVDYA
+392 QSGETADVLTAVEHA

-419 VVGSTLTRIS
+419 VVGSTLTRVS

-460 LRLARRRGKLAQY
+460 LRLARKRGKLAQY

-478 NDELRKLPD
+478 EEELRKLPE
-487 LVEKTLKISDEPVRE
+487 LVEKTLVISDKPMRD
-502 LAKELASARSIFF
+502 LAKELANARSIFF
-515 LGRGISYATALEARL
+515 LGRGINYATALEARL
-530 KVMELS
+530 KVMELT

-557 NGYPVFFI
+557 DGYPVFFI
-565 APHDSTRKHILGNI
+565 APLDSTRKHILGNI
-579 MEMKARGARIYCVGT
+579 MEMRARGAKIYCVGT
-594 EGDNELRENSDWWL
+594 EGDNELRENVEWWL
-608 GLPRVHEILS
+608 GLPKVHEILS

>member
-1 MVEPQLVKFMPPDT
+1 
-15 WRLTKILLIRELTHR
+15 
-30 SSRIVKALRRIAS
+30 
-43 NKSGAMCGIIGCALS
+43 MCGIIGCALKNGS
-58 AGKAAPMLHRGLK
+58 AAPILHKGLK
-71 RLEYRGYDSAGIA
+71 RLEYRGYDSAGVA
-84 TIHEGAIHLKK
+84 TIHGGRIHVKK
-95 DSGKIDEIHA
+95 DSGKIDEIHI
-105 RLNLDDLPGSIGV
+105 RLNLNDLPGSIGI

-131 VNAHPHLDCNGIVAI
+131 VNAHPHIDCDGLVAV

-153 NFLELKEELMD
+153 NFLELKEELID
-164 RRHVFRSKTDTEVIA
+164 RRHVFRSRTDTEVIA
-179 HLIEENLKL
+179 HLIEEGLEA
-188 GKSLLEATMAA
+188 GKGLLESAIAA
-199 VRRLKGSYALAIISP
+199 VKRLKGSYALAIISP
-214 KEPDKIVF
+214 REPDKIVF

-229 VIGLGDGVNFVASD
+229 IIGLGDGANFIASD
-243 VAAFIEHTRRA
+243 VAAFIEYTRRV
-254 IFLDNGEAGYI
+254 IFLDNGEVGYL
-265 TPFEARVFKI
+265 TPSEVRIFKV

-281 EKRVIELSWTIEEAE
+281 NKRVIELTWTVEEAE

-303 TLKEIYEQPQTIR
+303 TLKEIYEQPQTVK

-324 YLELLT
+324 YLDLLT

-338 VFLLAAGTSHNA
+338 VFLLAAGTSYNA
-350 CVAASYMFSKIAR
+350 CIAASYMFSKIAR
-363 LTAIPVI
+363 LTTIPVI

-375 ENYGKSIGIDAI
+375 ENYGRSIGIDSI

-392 QSGETADVLTAVDYA
+392 QSGETADVLTAVEHA

-419 VVGSTLTRIS
+419 VVGSTLTRVS

-460 LRLARRRGKLAQY
+460 LRLARKRGKLAQY

-478 NDELRKLPD
+478 EEELRKLPE
-487 LVEKTLKISDEPVRE
+487 LVEKTLVISDKPMRD
-502 LAKELASARSIFF
+502 LAKELVNARSIFF
-515 LGRGISYATALEARL
+515 LGRGINYATALEARL
-530 KVMELS
+530 KVMELT

-557 NGYPVFFI
+557 DGYPVFFI
-565 APHDSTRKHILGNI
+565 APLDSTRKHVLGNI
-579 MEMKARGARIYCVGT
+579 MEMRARGAKIYCVGT
-594 EGDNELRENSDWWL
+594 EGDNELRENVEWWL
-608 GLPRVHEILS
+608 GLPKVHEILS